1 MDKFNS
7 LLLKRRSIRKYTD
20 QPIAPD
26 DVRLI
31 LEAALTSPSSK
42 SVRPWQFVVVEDRNM
57 LARLGEC
64 KPQYATSVA
73 RAPMAVVVTAD
84 MTKSDAW
91 IEDASIAA
99 ILMQL
104 QAEELGL
111 GSCWV
116 EVRGRFRADGE
127 PSEDYVRQLL
137 GIPEEFGVLCI
148 LSFGYK
154 AEERREIDPSKL
166 LWEKV
171 HIGKWSNR
179 AD

>member
-31 LEAALTSPSSK
+31 LEAALTAPSSK
-42 SVRPWQFVVVEDRNM
+42 SVRPWQFVVVEDRDM

-116 EVRGRFRADGE
+116 HCRHFR
-127 PSEDYVRQLL
+127 PLR
-137 GIPEEFGVLCI
+137 IPQQ
-148 LSFGYK
+148 
-154 AEERREIDPSKL
+154 RT
-166 LWEKV
+166 
-171 HIGKWSNR
+171 
-179 AD
+179 